1 MTDFY
6 DFFLNSYKNTPTF
19 VIAIEAVVFVFGIVS
34 VWFAK
39 KQDTLVFPTGLV
51 ATILTVY
58 LLYRA
63 GYLAEMALNIYYS
76 VMSIY
81 GWIVWSKQ
89 SGDDKL
95 PISRTSRNQK
105 LTGIGLFLL
114 TILVTFAVYA
124 AFGAEVLI
132 ANYIDIVLS
141 GIFFTAMWFMAL
153 KKIENWTL
161 YIIADAVAIPLY
173 AWRGLGM
180 LSFQYFIFTILA
192 IVAYFEWRKQLQIQD
207 RA

>member
-1 MTDFY
+1 M
-6 DFFLNSYKNTPTF
+6 
-19 VIAIEAVVFVFGIVS
+19 IAIEAVVFVFGIVS

-51 ATILTVY
+51 ATVLTVY